1 MKKFSDQ
8 FPSFFDWKNNSKDT
22 NYSKRISRLHYFY
35 PDSTLKQISG
45 REKLTVKRL
54 PVHLVDPRGLRPNEQ
69 KIRNDSLHVLGRI
82 RRGED
87 PYKVIN
93 DYKLS
98 PNKLEK
104 YLGSNLRH
112 TKNTIKASS
121 SDKIPREMM
130 ISENGIDTSV
140 IIRNSKSAS
149 IIGKYQNAKRYFI
162 QSGDDSR
169 LQEFSKIKLKD
180 IDGKIHRFETN
191 PEKIIDIEDRKEE
204 PESFEIY
211 KT

>member
-8 FPSFFDWKNNSKDT
+8 FPSFFDWKNQSKNT
-22 NYSKRISRLHYFY
+22 NYSKKILRLYYFH
-35 PDSTLKQISG
+35 PNATLKQLVG
-45 REKLTVKRL
+45 KEKLSSKRL
-54 PVHLVDPRGLRPNEQ
+54 PIYLVDPRGLLPNER
-69 KIRNDSLHVLGRI
+69 KIRHDSLHVLSRI

-87 PYKVIN
+87 PYKIIN

-98 PNKLEK
+98 PDKLEK
-104 YLGSNLRH
+104 YLGNNLKY
-112 TKNTIKASS
+112 TKNSIKASS

-180 IDGKIHRFETN
+180 IDGKIHKFETN
-191 PEKIIDIEDRKEE
+191 SNTIIDIEDRKEE